1 MGAWWSHCQLPEAA
15 SSPGRSCPHEPCV
28 CPLTACGRSPE
39 LRALSS
45 ALSPMTAPRSEL
57 PAKILT
63 PDNETYMAVQ
73 GSTAY
78 LLCKAFGAPVP
89 SVQWCVP

>member
-1 MGAWWSHCQLPEAA
+1 MDSLEWGLCVLYGESLA
-15 SSPGRSCPHEPCV
+15 SPVLGTSRPT
-28 CPLTACGRSPE
+28 LSPE
-39 LRALSS
+39 TILPL
-45 ALSPMTAPRSEL
+45 EL

-63 PDNETYMAVQ
+63 KDNQTYVAVE

-89 SVQWCVP
+89 SVQW

>member
-1 MGAWWSHCQLPEAA
+1 MPAGVTGSFQ
-15 SSPGRSCPHEPCV
+15 S
-28 CPLTACGRSPE
+28 
-39 LRALSS
+39 LRALLREAALLMS
-45 ALSPMTAPRSEL
+45 APGHLRGPEPCPVAARPAEL

-89 SVQWCVP
+89 SVQW

>member
-1 MGAWWSHCQLPEAA
+1 MGTRPTLSLAT
-15 SSPGRSCPHEPCV
+15 SPP
-28 CPLTACGRSPE
+28 
-39 LRALSS
+39 
-45 ALSPMTAPRSEL
+45 SEL

-89 SVQWCVP
+89 SVQW